1 MLFPSLPGPVPFL
14 ILAVFCGW
22 SIAVAP
28 FGVGQE
34 VAEDDRPDA
43 MQQQIQAITSHLN
56 SCLVQIEMT
65 GLDDPSLSRRTGV
78 ILDREGYLI
87 THATGLETRPDTI
100 LVINWEGKQ
109 QIARWIATD
118 QIRNLLLL
126 KTDPLPV
133 TAFCESASE
142 EQIQVG
148 QTVLALGKMLS
159 PRQAHISRGIVSAK
173 SRIWGK
179 AIQTDAK
186 ISPLNYGGPLVD
198 LRGRLVGILT
208 PLSMNVRNN
217 REGMDWY
224 DSGIGFAVPL
234 ADDAPYLTAL
244 KQGKDI
250 HRGLAG
256 FEIAESNPNA
266 TRFPISAIHPG
277 SPAYQQ
283 LEAGDQIVQ
292 IDGKSVEN
300 LAQFYD
306 VYYQARAGQT
316 LTFQVQRDQQILNV
330 SLSLVDRLAPFQF
343 QVIGCLVQV
352 DDRGI
357 VVLASQP
364 ESLQPGDYIEEI
376 DGKPIRNI
384 AQLRASLIGKD
395 DTNPLTLQIQRD
407 NQTMTV
413 NVLPSKLVN
422 WEPTPE
428 LVEPLVVQDPVPG
441 TLTKVDVAD
450 LVNGATLWQPDR
462 SQSNETSRPN
472 METTLIL
479 LRDSLQSDQAV
490 LAPWKTI
497 ADRFGFPVLICGP
510 QKEQWTSDDAAC
522 IELLIQQAET
532 LLHPESVVARS
543 SAVVLAIGDATEV
556 ADRLLESTSVSVDGL
571 AFWNS
576 EPPAAVLTW
585 TNRPGQRLMVAA
597 IARQSPEWITGMREH
612 AVPVQF
618 FDAEDENWQPAFSR
632 WLIGTQVE

>member
-1 MLFPSLPGPVPFL
+1 M
-14 ILAVFCGW
+14 
-22 SIAVAP
+22 AP